1 MHKILLS
8 FFILVTLGYTIAQ
21 NKEATIQSMYN
32 DINYLASD
40 KLKGRKT
47 GTIGEKKAAKYIS
60 RQFEKYN
67 LLPKGDI
74 KYYQKFKGKIQH
86 HHSKE
91 SKK

>member
-8 FFILVTLGYTIAQ
+8 FFILITLGYTIAQ

-60 RQFEKYN
+60 GQFEKYN
-67 LLPKGDI
+67 L
-74 KYYQKFKGKIQH
+74 
-86 HHSKE
+86 
-91 SKK
+91 